1 MIEKILQDFKA
12 YGLTD
17 TEADELKNALESLY
31 GSDKEAILR
40 TLGWL
45 FAEFRD
51 ILRHSQ
57 IELEKNGAIINI
69 QEDVIN
75 NLFLVLRSN
84 NHE

>member
-1 MIEKILQDFKA
+1 MIEMILQDFKS

-17 TEADELKNALESLY
+17 TEAHELKDALESLY
-31 GSDKEAILR
+31 GSDKEVILR
-40 TLGWL
+40 TLDWL

-57 IELEKNGAIINI
+57 KELEKNGAIMNL

-75 NLFLVLRSN
+75 NLFSVLRGN